1 VCLPLVAAARARKRR
16 MLDAF
21 RSQLDVVAQFPLDAE
36 MFRPAPDYD
45 FAQPPHA
52 GRLGYHGEGFGIDP
66 RLWRALVRVAQRQLR
81 PGPRAWL
88 RGRWLDLQLWW
99 LIWTRR
105 AHPDH
110 PRLVRLMRSCR
121 VLSELDPTVGSG
133 GRGRTGGLR

>member
-1 VCLPLVAAARARKRR
+1 MRTAAAR
-16 MLDAF
+16 
-21 RSQLDVVAQFPLDAE
+21 
-36 MFRPAPDYD
+36 
-45 FAQPPHA
+45 
-52 GRLGYHGEGFGIDP
+52 GRLGYHGEGFGLDP

-105 AHPDH
+105 AHPDRQ
-110 PRLVRLMRSCR
+110 RLVRLMRSCR

-133 GRGRTGGLR
+133 GAAAPGGLRSVTPPIRGWIAGGEDRRAPAG